1 MPQYYILKQGK
12 NTSQHIGN
20 TERSKHCFFFR
31 FLHLTFKK
39 RTFKH
44 KRTQRTFECFSSGC
58 FHLSRISYAMDTMH
72 R

>member
-31 FLHLTFKK
+31 FLHLTFKEAN
-39 RTFKH
+39 F
-44 KRTQRTFECFSSGC
+44 
-58 FHLSRISYAMDTMH
+58 
-72 R
+72 